1 MHTRGYTLRETFSH
15 TKAGRVFLDQKHEL
29 DVEGVA
35 YLVARIVSALFVMGM
50 YVWWVRTVPQADVR
64 TAYFAG
70 AILWA
75 LSSTATVLLRT
86 VGEHASPSRALLWAM
101 PADLIALGL
110 LTASVGQFEDPFYA
124 FYMAGAAVY
133 AAAFKV
139 RKAWVFTGLLVVS
152 YLGAHLSGPHIPLEP
167 EAYVFL
173 VAKAG
178 MILLLGWAVGAIM
191 ERQSLR
197 AKSLEG
203 ETREVEALNQQL
215 ERSVAEMRAISEIT
229 ELVHSTLDFDSVGPT
244 VLDILQKVLGLP
256 AASIF
261 VIDKAK
267 QQTLFSASKGVPG
280 EATSYA
286 YDLTSG
292 EVGRTENKDHFAC
305 MELLDHNQMLVVFC
319 AEADAIDSL
328 DRDDR
333 MVLQAVASE
342 LVVAVE
348 NSQLYKLTKRL
359 AITDELTDLHNYR
372 YLQQRLDDEVGR
384 AKRYGKTLS
393 FLMLDV
399 DDFKAVND
407 THGHLVGD
415 GVLEGLGRILK
426 ATVREVD
433 VVARYGGEEFSVV
446 LPETDAAGAFIVAEK
461 VREAVSLHK
470 FLDEDGEPTIHVT
483 VSVGLANLPVHADD
497 KESLLKAAD
506 DAVYHAKDTG
516 KDRVRAPRI
525 RMTRLGR
532 PTAPKVPP
540 AMNESEVGA

>member
-1 MHTRGYTLRETFSH
+1 MH
-15 TKAGRVFLDQKHEL
+15 TKAGRVFSYQTREL
-29 DVEGVA
+29 DTEGVA
-35 YLVARIVSALFVMGM
+35 YLIARIVSALFVMGM
-50 YVWWVRTVPQADVR
+50 YLWWIRTLPQVNVK
-64 TAYFAG
+64 TVYLAG
-70 AILWA
+70 AVLWA
-75 LSSTATVLLRT
+75 LSSAVAVPLRT
-86 VGEHASPSRALLWAM
+86 IGARATAERTLLWTM

-124 FYMAGAAVY
+124 FYIAAAAVY
-133 AAAFKV
+133 ATVF
-139 RKAWVFTGLLVVS
+139 RPRRAWMFTGLFVAS
-152 YLGAHLSGPHIPLEP
+152 YLAAHLSGLHAALEP
-167 EAYVFL
+167 EACVFL
-173 VAKAG
+173 VAKSG
-178 MILLLGWAVGAIM
+178 MVILLGWAVGAVM

-197 AKSLEG
+197 ARSLEG
-203 ETREVEALNQQL
+203 ETREVEALNEQL

-256 AASIF
+256 AASMF

-280 EATSYA
+280 DATSYA
-286 YDLTSG
+286 YDLTAG

-319 AEADAIDSL
+319 AAADAIDSL

-348 NSQLYKLTKRL
+348 NSRLYKLTKRL

-399 DDFKAVND
+399 DDFKGVND

-532 PTAPKVPP
+532 PTAPKV
-540 AMNESEVGA
+540 ASALNESEVGT